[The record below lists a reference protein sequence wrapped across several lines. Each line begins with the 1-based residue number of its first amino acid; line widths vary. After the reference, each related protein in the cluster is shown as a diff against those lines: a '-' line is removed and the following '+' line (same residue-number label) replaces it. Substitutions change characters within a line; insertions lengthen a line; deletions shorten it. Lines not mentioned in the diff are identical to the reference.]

1 MNCTPRSLVTTYEY
15 LTELAGELYMRLLP
29 VLATEKNN
37 VRTSTNL
44 LKWSNYIIPKSSMS
58 LTRSKMILE
67 EDDLRVELAQCKH
80 IKNNEFQ
87 CVDAN

>member
-1 MNCTPRSLVTTYEY
+1 
-15 LTELAGELYMRLLP
+15 MRLLP

-67 EDDLRVELAQCKH
+67 EDDLR
-80 IKNNEFQ
+80 
-87 CVDAN
+87 ANILKTTSFNVLMLINL